1 MKNYRKNRMKI
12 EKLLQVIR
20 PRLTTLAEAKY
31 LLDYVIGDL
40 PNPDYNFKELFQK
53 DDNLNNKNSLS
64 ILRELLK
71 HLNKLNSDAFNEE
84 NIDKIVLEVA
94 ANYNLK
100 RANILWLLRLVVS
113 SKLVALPI
121 YESMVAIGKTTVQK
135 RIRFA
140 INKLQESN
148 NG

>member
-1 MKNYRKNRMKI
+1 MKNYRKNKMKI
-12 EKLLQVIR
+12 EKLLEVIR
-20 PRLTTLAEAKY
+20 PRLTALTEAKY

-40 PNPDYNFKELFQK
+40 PNPDYSFNELFQK

-71 HLNKLNSDAFNEE
+71 HLNKLSSDTFNEE

-121 YESMVAIGKTTVQK
+121 YESIVAIGKTTVQK